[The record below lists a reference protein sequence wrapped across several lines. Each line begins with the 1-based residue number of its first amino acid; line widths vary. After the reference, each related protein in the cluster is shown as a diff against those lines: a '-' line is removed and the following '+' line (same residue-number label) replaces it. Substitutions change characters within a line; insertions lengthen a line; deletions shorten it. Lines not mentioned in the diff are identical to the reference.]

1 MILLDANENAFGP
14 ALELSDNASIDTTP
28 VSTNGSTKQA
38 IDLLKV
44 NRLNRYPDPY
54 AMSLIRI
61 NCSFLTTSHP
71 IKAST

>member
-14 ALELSDNASIDTTP
+14 ALKLSENASFDTTP

-38 IDLLKV
+38 IDLLK
-44 NRLNRYPDPY
+44 LNRDPDPY

-61 NCSFLTTSHP
+61 NCSFLTNNHP

>member
-14 ALELSDNASIDTTP
+14 ALELSDNASFDTTP
-28 VSTNGSTKQA
+28 VSTNGSTKQV
-38 IDLLKV
+38 IDL
-44 NRLNRYPDPY
+44 LNRYPDPY

-61 NCSFLTTSHP
+61 DCSFLTTSHP